1 VVRSREE
8 GSPSSI
14 TYGFEIDPHAI
25 LGVSVSASLQEIRD
39 AYHAKARKH
48 HPDHGGDDWA
58 FRIVARSYEVLSTA
72 RVAGRAREEAGEPMP
87 AERPATRRQQPS
99 DRGSEWL
106 RPGRRD
112 PFIERPRVVD
122 VEILVIRFELTDP
135 TDVILKSPEERTLS
149 SSLNVSWS
157 APPRGMRDSVDRDAE
172 LVHSLLIEAFAPMPE
187 RTEATSSWSR
197 ASDGK
202 FEGWLSFPTA
212 TRAWEAF
219 RVLHDALNDCGL
231 GVNQW
236 TRELVLPRSGR

>member
-1 VVRSREE
+1 MVRSREDAR
-8 GSPSSI
+8 PSSI
-14 TYGFEIDPHAI
+14 SYGFEIDPCAI
-25 LGVSVSASLQEIRD
+25 LGVSVSASLQEIRE

-87 AERPATRRQQPS
+87 AAERPATFRPGS

-122 VEILVIRFELTDP
+122 VEVLVIRFELTDP
-135 TDVILKSPEERTLS
+135 TDMILKSPEERTLS
-149 SSLNVSWS
+149 SSLNVTWS
-157 APPRGMRDSVDRDAE
+157 APPRGVREWVDRDAE
-172 LVHSLLIEAFAPMPE
+172 LVRSLLIEAFAPMPE
-187 RTEATSSWSR
+187 KTHATSSWSR
-197 ASDGK
+197 SGDDK

-219 RVLHDALNDCGL
+219 RILHEALNDCGL

-236 TRELVLPRSGR
+236 TRELVLPRTGR